1 VPPLP
6 PATGAPEPTRSVDP
20 AAAQHAHGGQRWFRA
35 KDWDAHVSD
44 LEQMADSP
52 GFLRLRDTIIDL
64 AALRAEDRV
73 LDIGAGTGLLAL
85 AAAPRVAHVH
95 ALDVS
100 PAMCEHLERKIAGL
114 GIANIDVTVNTATE
128 LPLADGSVDVVL
140 SNYCFHHLSDP
151 EKDVALREIDRV
163 LRPGGRLVFGDMMF
177 RLSVSDS
184 RDRAVIAL
192 LVKRIIRH
200 GPAGLLRLAKNGA
213 RIAAGRWEHPAGV
226 AWWREALLRAG
237 LAEVDVR
244 ALEHEGGIASAR
256 KPPSPTA

>member
-1 VPPLP
+1 MPPLP
-6 PATGAPEPTRSVDP
+6 SAAGAPEPTRPVHRAEP
-20 AAAQHAHGGQRWFRA
+20 QHARGGQRWFRA

-85 AAAPRVAHVH
+85 AAAPHVKHVH

-100 PAMCEHLERKIAGL
+100 PTMCEHLERKIAGL
-114 GIANIDVTVNTATE
+114 GIANIDVSVNTATE

-177 RLSVSDS
+177 RLSVSDG

-226 AWWREALLRAG
+226 EWWRQALVRAG
-237 LAEVDVR
+237 LSAVDVR

-256 KPPSPTA
+256 KPPSPSA

>member
-1 VPPLP
+1 VTPLP
-6 PATGAPEPTRSVDP
+6 PATGAPEPTRSSDAP
-20 AAAQHAHGGQRWFRA
+20 EAQQADGGQRWFRA

-52 GFLRLRDTIIDL
+52 GFLRLRDTIIDR
-64 AALRAEDRV
+64 AGLRAEDRV
-73 LDIGAGTGLLAL
+73 LDVGAGTGLLAL

-100 PAMCEHLERKIAGL
+100 PAMCEHLGRKVARL
-114 GIANIDVTVNTATE
+114 SIANIDVTVDTATE

-140 SNYCFHHLSDP
+140 SNYCFHHLSDAD
-151 EKDVALREIDRV
+151 KDVALREIDRV
-163 LRPGGRLVFGDMMF
+163 LRPGGRLIFGDMMF

-192 LVKRIIRH
+192 LVKRIIRR

-226 AWWREALLRAG
+226 EWWRAALERAG
-237 LAEVDVR
+237 FTEVDVR
-244 ALEHEGGIASAR
+244 ALEHEGGIAAAR
-256 KPPSPTA
+256 KSPSPPA